1 MVVNLLHDFCSRL
14 NIILHA
20 LRVWVDELRG
30 YAWPPVALVG
40 AETMHALAL
49 ILNHLLNL
57 TTDLT
62 IIDELKSNWEMTV
75 MMWARAVFLMGC
87 CDNSAMR
94 CSAAAAE
101 NMGRSK
107 DLRAWPNLL
116 KRVGRAVGAAMITAA
131 LMTTMAS
138 ESCRASEAVTL
149 NAVLTEL
156 APPPS
161 DQALTQIPDSG
172 RKLLAL
178 RSYLRYGPKITER
191 WSWTEAEIKAFQG
204 SPEQQALLAE
214 IAAVNEHFK
223 AANPGHELYV
233 HGTVRSLDE
242 QIAKWNTNESV
253 GAVAEEILNAYMTAF
268 GDRGLQPAR
277 ADVERVATW
286 LRGFQ
291 PSKRANLAAPGLT
304 LHGRASAIDFQIM
317 KDGRIYAGA
326 NEEHVESLW
335 RAEGWDQ
342 KLKASM
348 DAAGPSFSGPLTN
361 PDEPWHY
368 DYFPRSVDAI
378 TNK

>member
-1 MVVNLLHDFCSRL
+1 
-14 NIILHA
+14 
-20 LRVWVDELRG
+20 
-30 YAWPPVALVG
+30 
-40 AETMHALAL
+40 
-49 ILNHLLNL
+49 
-57 TTDLT
+57 
-62 IIDELKSNWEMTV
+62 
-75 MMWARAVFLMGC
+75 
-87 CDNSAMR
+87 
-94 CSAAAAE
+94 
-101 NMGRSK
+101 
-107 DLRAWPNLL
+107 
-116 KRVGRAVGAAMITAA
+116 MITAA
-131 LMTTMAS
+131 LMTTIAS
-138 ESCRASEAVTL
+138 GSCRASEAVTL

-161 DQALTQIPDSG
+161 DQALTQIPDAG

-326 NEEHVESLW
+326 NEKHVESLW

-361 PDEPWHY
+361 PNEPWHY
-368 DYFPRSVDAI
+368 DYSPRSVDAI